1 MGYDEE
7 DPFEDPL
14 FSGMALS
21 GVREPEIRD
30 QAWREAEVGAMPEM
44 RLIVAVFLGFDCE
57 LQHVWVLIV
66 SSKLVGYTPVWY
78 AVRT

>member
-1 MGYDEE
+1 
-7 DPFEDPL
+7 
-14 FSGMALS
+14 
-21 GVREPEIRD
+21 
-30 QAWREAEVGAMPEM
+30 MPEM